1 MAEAVLKKQ
10 QAKKKRAGLSEQNY
24 AKHKQKMVEVQRKVW
39 ADSRDIGSIPAPADP
54 KRRDACSKDFGKF
67 CKTYF
72 PGTFRHSW
80 SPVHKRLIEMIELV
94 IRDGALL
101 AMGIPRGWGKTSLC
115 VRAVIWAV
123 AYRYHTF
130 AMLIGASHD
139 AAKQMIM
146 DIRSELENNDL
157 LGMDFPELCYPI
169 RALEGIN
176 QRGKAQTCGGKRTR
190 VFGSDFELRLG
201 DVAGQS
207 GAIIR
212 SGGILSS
219 KIRGC
224 RHVVEDRVLRPT
236 LGLVDD
242 PQTRQGA
249 SSPRSRH
256 KCERIVQAD
265 LPGLPGAGEAW
276 SCLMTMTVVEP
287 DDVADR
293 VLDREKHP
301 SWHGVRHSALD
312 GFPTAEAME
321 LWQEWNQIREEC
333 LRNDKPLEPAHKF
346 YRKHKKAMQ
355 AGVKVVWKDGY
366 DREQFVDPLEQAMDW
381 YFRDQQ
387 GFWSELMNDPASFKL
402 DARPELDREAVALRV
417 NHLKHGELPVEA
429 EFLTAFIDCQQ
440 TCLWYEVRA
449 HATDSS
455 SWVIDYNTWP
465 QQKRDYFTLHD
476 IRVTFDDMY
485 PAHQT
490 IEARLRAAIKD
501 VGKYLFDRK
510 WMRKDG
516 HQISLNV
523 AAVDAN
529 WETEAVKRAV
539 RNSGYAGR
547 LIPSHG
553 SSFRP
558 PKRSINDLQK
568 KPGDRAGDY
577 WRLKAPQDKQEIRHL
592 SWDVDYWKAWNRDRL
607 LIPQD
612 ASGAITLYG
621 GRQHRMWADHQLA
634 EVSTRLQDMSTKRE
648 VEIFTIRPD
657 RPDNHLLDCSVGNA
671 MLGNMLG
678 CSLENT
684 ERQKPKTKRRKGN
697 GGQSR
702 TIW

>member
-1 MAEAVLKKQ
+1 MTAAA
-10 QAKKKRAGLSEQNY
+10 AKKSKP
-24 AKHKQKMVEVQRKVW
+24 KQKPKNSGEAYERHKKKMAEVQRKVW
-39 ADSRDIGSIPAPADP
+39 SDSRDIGAIPPPVEKA
-54 KRRDACSKDFGKF
+54 RRDSCRRDFGKF

-80 SPVHKRLIEMIELV
+80 SPVHKRLIEMIEMV
-94 IRDGALL
+94 VRDGALL
-101 AMGIPRGWGKTSLC
+101 AMGVPRGWGKTSLC

-146 DIRSELENNDL
+146 DIRAELENNDL
-157 LGMDFPELCYPI
+157 LAQDFPEICYPI

-176 QRGKAQTCGGKRTR
+176 QRGKGQTSHGKRTK
-190 VFGSDFELRLG
+190 VFASDFELRLG
-201 DVAGQS
+201 DVADQH

-212 SGGILSS
+212 SGGIMSS

-224 RHVVEDRVLRPT
+224 RHVVDDRVLRPT

-249 SSPRSRH
+249 ASQRGRH

-333 LRNDKPLEPAHKF
+333 LRNDQPLEPAHKF

-355 AGVKVVWKDGY
+355 AGVKIVWKDGY
-366 DREQFVDPLEQAMDW
+366 DQDQFIDPLEQAMDW

-387 GFWSELMNDPASFKL
+387 GFWSELMNDPAKFKL
-402 DARPELDREAVALRV
+402 EDRPELDRETVAHRT
-417 NHLKHGELPVEA
+417 NHLKHGDLPVEA

-440 TCLWYEVRA
+440 KCLWYEVRA
-449 HATDSS
+449 HAPDSS
-455 SWVIDYNTWP
+455 SWVVDYGTWP
-465 QQKRDYFTLHD
+465 QQKRDYYTLHD
-476 IRVTFDDMY
+476 IRLTFDELY

-490 IEARLRAAIKD
+490 IESRLRAAIKD
-501 VGKYLFDRK
+501 IAKHLFGRK
-510 WMRKDG
+510 WTRKDG
-516 HQISLNV
+516 HQIALNV

-558 PKRSINDLQK
+558 PKRPINDLQK
-568 KPGDRAGDY
+568 KPGDRAGNY
-577 WRLKAPQDKQEIRHL
+577 WRLKAPQDKDEIRHI
-592 SWDVDYWKAWNRDRL
+592 SWDVDYWKGWNRDRL
-607 LIPQD
+607 LIPPE
-612 ASGAITLYG
+612 AAGSITLYS
-621 GRQHRMWADHQLA
+621 GREHRMWADHQMA
-634 EVSTRLQDMSTKRE
+634 ETSTRMLDLSTKRE
-648 VEIFTIRPD
+648 IEFFTLRPE

-671 MLGNMLG
+671 MLGNLLG
-678 CSLENT
+678 CALDHKDGP
-684 ERQKPKTKRRKGN
+684 RPKRRKKAKIKI
-697 GGQSR
+697 
-702 TIW
+702 TL